1 MQAYSYDVTIK
12 EDGRL
17 DLNIKIPE
25 IKGEKVRIIV
35 VGPCTD
41 EIGLTTEEIMKV
53 VGEDWIEWYYSPEE
67 DIYDE
72 YRKYL
77 SER

>member
-1 MQAYSYDVTIK
+1 MQTYSYDVTVK
-12 EDGRL
+12 EDGSL
-17 DLNIKIPE
+17 DLHTKIPK

-35 VGPCTD
+35 VGPYTD
-41 EIGLTTEEIMKV
+41 EIGLTTEGIMKAV
-53 VGEDWIEWYYSPEE
+53 DEDWIEWHSPEE

>member
-1 MQAYSYDVTIK
+1 MQTYSYDVTIK
-12 EDGRL
+12 EDGSL
-17 DLNIKIPE
+17 DLHTKIPE
-25 IKGEKVRIIV
+25 IKGKRVRIIV
-35 VGPCTD
+35 VESYTD
-41 EIGLTTEEIMKV
+41 EISLTTEEIMKV
-53 VGEDWIEWYYSPEE
+53 VDEDWIEWYGPEE

>member
-1 MQAYSYDVTIK
+1 MQTYSYDVTIK
-12 EDGRL
+12 EDGSL
-17 DLNIKIPE
+17 DLHTKIPE

-35 VGPCTD
+35 VGPYTD
-41 EIGLTTEEIMKV
+41 EINLTTEEIMKV
-53 VGEDWIEWYYSPEE
+53 VDEDWIEWYGPEE

>member
-1 MQAYSYDVTIK
+1 MQTYSYDVTIK
-12 EDGRL
+12 EDGSL
-17 DLNIKIPE
+17 DLHTKIPE
-25 IKGEKVRIIV
+25 IKGKRVKVIV
-35 VGPCTD
+35 VEPYTD

-53 VGEDWIEWYYSPEE
+53 VDEDWIEWYGPEE

-77 SER
+77 PER